1 MEHSQWQSLLKL
13 GNDCFYDNHLHQA
26 VSFYSKAYDMLAL
39 GYKNSP
45 HSADIL
51 MAWVCA
57 CHNLS
62 SVYEA
67 LGDLDLSLKFL
78 KVPYD
83 YLMDISVSNITD
95 EEVKL
100 IAFQGISLTITPILM
115 FAKKYPMCDEC
126 QGKFGSLKS
135 LIKQDKT
142 LLQ

>member
-1 MEHSQWQSLLKL
+1 MEHSKWQTLLKL

-26 VSFYSKAYDMLAL
+26 ESFYSKAYDMLAL
-39 GYKNSP
+39 GYKNNP

-62 SVYEA
+62 SLYEA
-67 LGDLDLSLKFL
+67 FGNFDLSLKFL

-83 YLMDISVSNITD
+83 YLMEISVSSTTD

-115 FAKKYPMCDEC
+115 FAKKHPMCDDC
-126 QGKFGSLKS
+126 QSKLGSLKP
-135 LIKQDKT
+135 LIKQEKM